1 MYPWF
6 WLGLFLVLL
15 IVEGLTFTLTT
26 IWFAGGA
33 LCATVVSLI
42 FDNRPAEIIVFCVVS
57 FALFFFVR
65 PSALKRFNRRRVKTN
80 VEAVVGKT
88 ARVIEQVD
96 NFAGTG
102 RVKIDGMEWAARS
115 YDDNVG
121 FATGDLV
128 TVEKVEGVK
137 LVIKNKS

>member
-42 FDNRPAEIIVFCVVS
+42 FAPLMKEWIIDAPGTFLSCY
-57 FALFFFVR
+57 L
-65 PSALKRFNRRRVKTN
+65 
-80 VEAVVGKT
+80 
-88 ARVIEQVD
+88 QV
-96 NFAGTG
+96 
-102 RVKIDGMEWAARS
+102 
-115 YDDNVG
+115 
-121 FATGDLV
+121 
-128 TVEKVEGVK
+128 
-137 LVIKNKS
+137 